1 MKVGQWAA
9 PALLMALGASSCF
22 YNFNN
27 PVAKLPNGSISGQ
40 LVLIGA
46 AQGQTVAGA
55 TVTLQ
60 WSGLHVDVD
69 SSGRF
74 IFLGLPD
81 GTFTLR
87 YQVPPA
93 QPGGLPFIGFRHD
106 LLIPANG
113 SGTDAISLGDLTV
126 DLAAVVEG
134 DVIGA
139 QGPVVVAA
147 FRPSSPGGEPGEFEG
162 ISTTIDPS
170 VSTHYQLV
178 LPAGAHEIAAS
189 SATSSASKAV
199 SLQPRDQ
206 LGGQDLS
213 VTVPA
218 DPTATLTGFLVLGGF
233 GASAEPGSSVD
244 NVLMSIVANTT
255 PEGQPTQMVPGF
267 STPVQA
273 AGAGAE
279 FTQPLTPA
287 GLRFQFTC
295 TIAAAQPPE
304 TFIGP
309 LTIHTLPAIAGRK
322 TNLGQIPWL
331 PDSTFAANSPDGGT
345 SDGG

>member
-1 MKVGQWAA
+1 MKLERWV
-9 PALLMALGASSCF
+9 ALALFVALGATSCF

-40 LVLIGA
+40 LKLIGGA
-46 AQGQTVAGA
+46 PGQTAAGA

-60 WSGLHVDVD
+60 WSGLHVNVD

-74 IFLGLPD
+74 LFLGLPD

-93 QPGGLPFIGFRHD
+93 EPGGLPFIGFRHD
-106 LLIPANG
+106 LLIPKNG

-147 FRPSSPGGEPGEFEG
+147 FRPATPDGQLGEFEA
-162 ISTTIDPS
+162 ISTTIDPT

-189 SATSSASKAV
+189 SATASASRPV

-206 LGGQDLS
+206 LTGQDLS
-213 VTVPA
+213 VTAPA
-218 DPTATLTGFLVLGGF
+218 DPTATLSGFLVLGGF
-233 GASAEPGSSVD
+233 GASAQPASVD

-267 STPVQA
+267 TTPVHTS
-273 AGAGAE
+273 GAGAE

-309 LTIHTLPAIAGRK
+309 LTIHTLPAIAGRT

-331 PDSTFAANSPDGGT
+331 ADSTFAANSPDGGT
-345 SDGG
+345 GDGG